1 MSDLMRERYGTVSPR
16 RRTVVVVGT
25 TVLAMVF
32 LTWLAWV
39 AIFHADPAL
48 DAEVT
53 SFDPVDAHQVKVR
66 LDTHF
71 RDADVRGT
79 CLVRATAR
87 DHTIVGELNLSAAD
101 LRAAGSDWIP
111 VRTERRA
118 TTAEVVRCRAE

>member
-1 MSDLMRERYGTVSPR
+1 MRERYGTVSPR
-16 RRTVVVVGT
+16 RRTVVVVAT

-66 LDTHF
+66 LDTRF
-71 RDADVRGT
+71 RDDDVRGS

-87 DHTIVGELNLSAAD
+87 DHTIVGEANLSAAD
-101 LRAAGSDWIP
+101 LRAAGSGWIP

-118 TTAEVVRCRAE
+118 TTAEVVRCTVD